1 MNKKIDMKK
10 ILYTIGLAFAFSLGA
25 MAQQTLNGV
34 VKDASGNPFPG
45 VKISKVGELRINS
58 TTDENGIFSLGL
70 EEGDYIEL
78 NYADVVLKRV
88 KVTGEAMNIV
98 LDSQQ
103 DGMADLGF
111 MKRTEE
117 NQTQSVSTIY
127 AGQLMKSATST
138 NRVNN
143 AFFGLIPGLHLS
155 QNVGW
160 RTNAGMK
167 IRGVSGSPLVLV
179 DGFQRGLTNMTLEEI
194 ESVQVL
200 KDGAATAL
208 YGARAANGVILINTK
223 RGIYNSFD
231 IDVNYR
237 HGFNFPINQPEMADA
252 YTYAMAQNEALHY
265 DGLPLQYTS
274 KQLENFK
281 SGANPNYYP
290 NTNWVKEGMRDFS
303 QNNQFNL
310 MVRGGG
316 QRVRYMALLD
326 YKNEF
331 GLLNEDYTHYSE
343 RYNSQIRNYELD
355 LRINL
360 DVDVTS
366 STKVKFSLYGII
378 GEDKRPNTEIDDI
391 FQNLYKVPAAAFS
404 VKTANGNW
412 GSNSIF
418 KMNPI
423 AAIADVGYV
432 QENRRLL
439 EGDMRLT
446 QDLSMFVK
454 GLNAEVAV
462 AYDNSAT
469 YQDIGSKTYQY
480 EIFSQNASGLPTSQ
494 IGGSN
499 STMQISSS
507 KLTEQFIRAS
517 VETKLNYDRAFKNH
531 QVSAS
536 VVYRQDMEE
545 PLELNKSYYRQNVM
559 GFVGYNYANRYMV
572 DVVGNYYGTSVL
584 LKGDKFRFYP
594 AVSAGWNLANEAFL
608 ENVSQLDMLKLRAS
622 WGRSATDGLDYG
634 LSNYFWISD
643 KTSSKYAFGE
653 SLATS
658 INGLRE
664 QRLPVYQLELETADK
679 YNVGVDLRMWK
690 NFTASAEVFYDRR
703 TNILVDDNRTSGMLG
718 IDPAQSNIGENET
731 RGLEL
736 SLGWNQ
742 QLKDFKYYVNANWG
756 LNDSKVIENGQAYQP
771 YDYLYTKGNKI
782 GQLFGLEAIGYFN
795 DEEDI
800 ASSPNQTFSVVRP
813 GDVKYKDQN
822 GDNRID
828 NEDKVAIGK
837 STSIPDMIFG
847 LNLGFEYKG
856 LGIDMT
862 FNGVS
867 GITRQLNMANVHQ
880 PLRKGNTNIATWYLK
895 DKVRWTESTKD
906 IANLPRLS
914 TLSNENNYQTST
926 QWIEDGSFFK
936 LRNLNVYYNLPQAWS
951 KKMKMDKCQIY
962 AKALNV
968 FSIDKI
974 KYFNCEDIALGYPD
988 LFSVYVG
995 LNINF

>member
-1 MNKKIDMKK
+1 MKK
-10 ILYTIGLAFAFSLGA
+10 ILYTVGLAFTLSLGA

-34 VKDASGNPFPG
+34 VKDASGKPFPG
-45 VKISKVGELRINS
+45 VKISKAGEFRINS
-58 TTDENGIFSLGL
+58 ITDESGVFSLEL
-70 EEGDYIEL
+70 EEGDYIDL

-88 KVTGEAMNIV
+88 KVTGETMNIV
-98 LDSQQ
+98 LDSHK
-103 DGMADLGF
+103 DGMSDLGF

-117 NQTQSVSTIY
+117 NRTQSVSTIY
-127 AGQLMKSATST
+127 ADQLMKGATST

-143 AFFGLIPGLHLS
+143 ALFGLIPGLQLS
-155 QNVGW
+155 QNAGW

-208 YGARAANGVILINTK
+208 YGARAANGVLLINTK
-223 RGIYNSFD
+223 RGVYNSFD

-237 HGFNFPINQPEMADA
+237 HGFYFPINQPEMADA

-265 DGLPLQYTS
+265 DGLPLQYTA

-281 SGANPNYYP
+281 QGTNPNFYP
-290 NTNWVKEGMRDFS
+290 NTDWVKEGMRDFS
-303 QNNQFNL
+303 QNNQFNI

-331 GLLNEDYTHYSE
+331 GLLNEDYTHYSD

-360 DVDVTS
+360 DVDVTPA
-366 STKVKFSLYGII
+366 TKVKFSLYGII
-378 GEDKRPNTEIDDI
+378 AEDKRPNTGIDAI
-391 FQNLYKVPAAAFS
+391 FQNLYNVPSAAFPI
-404 VKTANGNW
+404 KTANGNW
-412 GSNSIF
+412 GSNSVF

-469 YQDIGSKTYQY
+469 YQDIGSKTYLY
-480 EIFSQNASGLPTSQ
+480 EIFNQTVAGLPTTKTE
-494 IGGSN
+494 GSN
-499 STMQISSS
+499 STLQVSSS
-507 KLTEQFIRAS
+507 KLSDQFIRAS
-517 VETKLNYDRAFKNH
+517 VEAKLNYDRTFNKH
-531 QVSAS
+531 QVAAS
-536 VVYRQDMEE
+536 VVYRQEMEE
-545 PLELNKSYYRQNVM
+545 PLGVNGAYYRQNVM
-559 GFVGYNYANRYMV
+559 GFAGYNYDNRYML
-572 DVVGNYYGTSVL
+572 DVVANYYGTSVL
-584 LKGDKFRFYP
+584 LEGDKFRFYP
-594 AVSAGWNLANEAFL
+594 AVSAGWNIANEAFL
-608 ENVSQLDMLKLRAS
+608 EDVSQLDMLKLRAS

-634 LSNYFWISD
+634 LGNYFWISD
-643 KTSSKYAFGE
+643 KTSGKYAFGE
-653 SLATS
+653 SLGTLV
-658 INGLRE
+658 NGLRE
-664 QRLPVYQLELETADK
+664 QQLPMYRLELETADK
-679 YNVGVDLRMWK
+679 YNIGVDLRMWK

-703 TNILVDDNRTSGMLG
+703 TNILVDNNRTSGMLG
-718 IDPAQSNIGENET
+718 VTPAKSNIGENET

-736 SLGWNQ
+736 SMGWNQ
-742 QLKDFKYYVNANWG
+742 QLKDFNYYVNANWG

-771 YDYLYTKGNKI
+771 YDYLYTKGHKI

-800 ASSPNQTFSVVRP
+800 ANSPEQTFSVVRP

-822 GDNRID
+822 GDKRID
-828 NEDKVAIGK
+828 SEDRVAIGK
-837 STSIPDMIFG
+837 STSIPDMVYG

-856 LGIDMT
+856 FGIDMT

-867 GITRQLNMANVHQ
+867 GLTKQLNVSSVHQ
-880 PLRKGNTNIATWYLK
+880 PLRNGNTNIATWYLK

-906 IANLPRLS
+906 IANVPRLS

-926 QWIEDGSFFK
+926 QWIADGSFFK
-936 LRNLNVYYNLPQAWS
+936 LRNLNVYYTLPQAWS
-951 KKMKMDKCQIY
+951 KKMKMDKCQVY

-974 KYFNCEDIALGYPD
+974 DYFNCEDIALGYPD

>member
-1 MNKKIDMKK
+1 
-10 ILYTIGLAFAFSLGA
+10 
-25 MAQQTLNGV
+25 
-34 VKDASGNPFPG
+34 
-45 VKISKVGELRINS
+45 
-58 TTDENGIFSLGL
+58 
-70 EEGDYIEL
+70 
-78 NYADVVLKRV
+78 
-88 KVTGEAMNIV
+88 
-98 LDSQQ
+98 
-103 DGMADLGF
+103 
-111 MKRTEE
+111 
-117 NQTQSVSTIY
+117 
-127 AGQLMKSATST
+127 
-138 NRVNN
+138 
-143 AFFGLIPGLHLS
+143 
-155 QNVGW
+155 
-160 RTNAGMK
+160 MK

-208 YGARAANGVILINTK
+208 YGARAANGVLLINTK
-223 RGIYNSFD
+223 RGVYNSFD

-265 DGLPLQYTS
+265 DGLPLQYTA

-281 SGANPNYYP
+281 QGTNPNFYP
-290 NTNWVKEGMRDFS
+290 NTDWVKEGMRDFS
-303 QNNQFNL
+303 QNNQFNI

-331 GLLNEDYTHYSE
+331 GLLNEDYTHYSD

-360 DVDVTS
+360 DVDVTPA
-366 STKVKFSLYGII
+366 TKVKFSLYGII
-378 GEDKRPNTEIDDI
+378 AEDKRPNTGIDAI
-391 FQNLYKVPAAAFS
+391 FQNLYNVPSAAFPI
-404 VKTANGNW
+404 KTANGNW
-412 GSNSIF
+412 GSNSVF

-469 YQDIGSKTYQY
+469 YQDIGSKTYLY
-480 EIFSQNASGLPTSQ
+480 EIFNQTVAGLPTTKTE
-494 IGGSN
+494 GSN
-499 STMQISSS
+499 STLQVSSS
-507 KLTEQFIRAS
+507 KLSDQFIRAS
-517 VETKLNYDRAFKNH
+517 VEAKLNYDRTFNKH
-531 QVSAS
+531 QVAAS
-536 VVYRQDMEE
+536 VVYRQEMEE
-545 PLELNKSYYRQNVM
+545 PLGVNGAYYRQNVM
-559 GFVGYNYANRYMV
+559 GFAGYNYDNRYML
-572 DVVGNYYGTSVL
+572 DVVANYYGTSVL
-584 LKGDKFRFYP
+584 LEGDKFRFYP
-594 AVSAGWNLANEAFL
+594 AVSAGWNIANEAFL
-608 ENVSQLDMLKLRAS
+608 EDVSQLDMLKLRAS

-634 LSNYFWISD
+634 LGNYFWISD
-643 KTSSKYAFGE
+643 KTSGKYAFGE
-653 SLATS
+653 SLGTLV
-658 INGLRE
+658 NGLRE
-664 QRLPVYQLELETADK
+664 QQLPMYRLELETADK
-679 YNVGVDLRMWK
+679 YNIGVDLRMWK

-703 TNILVDDNRTSGMLG
+703 TNILVDNNRTSGMLG
-718 IDPAQSNIGENET
+718 VTPAKSNIGENET

-736 SLGWNQ
+736 SMGWNQ
-742 QLKDFKYYVNANWG
+742 QLKDFNYYVNANWG

-771 YDYLYTKGNKI
+771 YDYLYTKGHKI

-800 ASSPNQTFSVVRP
+800 ANSPEQTFSVVRP

-822 GDNRID
+822 GDKRID
-828 NEDKVAIGK
+828 SEDRVAIGK
-837 STSIPDMIFG
+837 STSIPDMVYG

-856 LGIDMT
+856 FGIDMT

-867 GITRQLNMANVHQ
+867 GLTKQLNVSSVHQ
-880 PLRKGNTNIATWYLK
+880 PLRNGNTNIATWYLK

-906 IANLPRLS
+906 IANVPRLS

-926 QWIEDGSFFK
+926 QWIADGSFFK
-936 LRNLNVYYNLPQAWS
+936 LRNLNVYYTLPQAWS
-951 KKMKMDKCQIY
+951 KKMKMDKCQVY

-974 KYFNCEDIALGYPD
+974 DYFNCEDIALGYPD

>member
-1 MNKKIDMKK
+1 MKK
-10 ILYTIGLAFAFSLGA
+10 ILYTVGLAFTLSLGA

-34 VKDASGNPFPG
+34 VKDASGKPFPG
-45 VKISKVGELRINS
+45 VKISKAGEFRINS
-58 TTDENGIFSLGL
+58 ITDESGVFSLEL
-70 EEGDYIEL
+70 EEGDYIDL

-88 KVTGEAMNIV
+88 KVTGETMNIV
-98 LDSQQ
+98 LDSHK
-103 DGMADLGF
+103 DGMSDLGF

-117 NQTQSVSTIY
+117 NRTQSVSTIY
-127 AGQLMKSATST
+127 ADQLMKGATST

-143 AFFGLIPGLHLS
+143 ALFGLIPGLQLS
-155 QNVGW
+155 QNAGW

-208 YGARAANGVILINTK
+208 YGARAANGVLLINTK
-223 RGIYNSFD
+223 RGVYNSFD

-265 DGLPLQYTS
+265 DGLPLQYTA

-281 SGANPNYYP
+281 QGTNPNFYP
-290 NTNWVKEGMRDFS
+290 NTDWVKEGMRDFS
-303 QNNQFNL
+303 QNNQFNI

-331 GLLNEDYTHYSE
+331 GLLNEDYTHYSD

-360 DVDVTS
+360 DVDVTPA
-366 STKVKFSLYGII
+366 TKVKFSLYGII
-378 GEDKRPNTEIDDI
+378 AEDKRPNTGIDAI
-391 FQNLYKVPAAAFS
+391 FQNLYNVPSAAFPI
-404 VKTANGNW
+404 KTANGNW
-412 GSNSIF
+412 GSNSVF

-469 YQDIGSKTYQY
+469 YQDIGSKTYLY
-480 EIFSQNASGLPTSQ
+480 EIFNQTAAGLPTTKTE
-494 IGGSN
+494 GSN
-499 STMQISSS
+499 STLQVSSS
-507 KLTEQFIRAS
+507 KLSDQFIRAS
-517 VETKLNYDRAFKNH
+517 VEAKLNYDRTFNKH
-531 QVSAS
+531 QVAAS
-536 VVYRQDMEE
+536 VVYRQEMEE
-545 PLELNKSYYRQNVM
+545 PLGVNGAYYRQNVM
-559 GFVGYNYANRYMV
+559 GFAGYNYDNRYML
-572 DVVGNYYGTSVL
+572 DVVANYYGTSVL
-584 LKGDKFRFYP
+584 LEGDKFRFYP
-594 AVSAGWNLANEAFL
+594 AVSAGWNIANEAFL
-608 ENVSQLDMLKLRAS
+608 EDVSQLDMLKLRAS

-634 LSNYFWISD
+634 LGNYFWISD
-643 KTSSKYAFGE
+643 KTSGKYAFGE
-653 SLATS
+653 SLGTPV
-658 INGLRE
+658 NGLRE
-664 QRLPVYQLELETADK
+664 QQLPMYRLELETADK
-679 YNVGVDLRMWK
+679 YNIGVDLRMWK

-703 TNILVDDNRTSGMLG
+703 TNILVDNNRTSGMLG
-718 IDPAQSNIGENET
+718 VTPAKSNIGENET

-736 SLGWNQ
+736 SMGWNQ
-742 QLKDFKYYVNANWG
+742 QLKDFNYYVNANWG

-771 YDYLYTKGNKI
+771 YDYLYTKGHKI

-800 ASSPNQTFSVVRP
+800 ANSPEQTFSVVRP

-822 GDNRID
+822 GDKRID
-828 NEDKVAIGK
+828 
-837 STSIPDMIFG
+837 
-847 LNLGFEYKG
+847 
-856 LGIDMT
+856 
-862 FNGVS
+862 
-867 GITRQLNMANVHQ
+867 
-880 PLRKGNTNIATWYLK
+880 
-895 DKVRWTESTKD
+895 
-906 IANLPRLS
+906 LS
-914 TLSNENNYQTST
+914 L
-926 QWIEDGSFFK
+926 IH
-936 LRNLNVYYNLPQAWS
+936 
-951 KKMKMDKCQIY
+951 I
-962 AKALNV
+962 
-968 FSIDKI
+968 
-974 KYFNCEDIALGYPD
+974 
-988 LFSVYVG
+988 
-995 LNINF
+995 

>member
-1 MNKKIDMKK
+1 MNMKK
-10 ILYTIGLAFAFSLGA
+10 FLYIIGLTIAFSMNS
-25 MAQQTLNGV
+25 MAQQTMSGV
-34 VKDASGNPFPG
+34 VKDATGKPVSG
-45 VKISKVGELRINS
+45 VRVSKVGESRFNS
-58 TTDENGIFSLGL
+58 ITDENGIFSLEL
-70 EEGDYIEL
+70 QEGDYIDL
-78 NYADVVLKRV
+78 NYADVVSKRV
-88 KVTGEAMNIV
+88 RV
-98 LDSQQ
+98 SS
-103 DGMADLGF
+103 GMAEIILDNEANSIVDFGF
-111 MKRTEE
+111 IKRTEA

-127 AGQLMKSATST
+127 ADELKRSATST

-143 AFFGLIPGLHLS
+143 ALFGLLSGLHLT
-155 QNVGW
+155 QNAGW
-160 RTNAGMK
+160 RTNASMK
-167 IRGVSGSPLVLV
+167 VRGVSGSPLVLV

-252 YTYAMAQNEALHY
+252 YTYAMAQNEALYY
-265 DGLPLQYTS
+265 DGLPLQYS
-274 KQLENFK
+274 AKQLENFK
-281 SGANPNYYP
+281 QGTNPMYYP
-290 NTNWVKEGMRDFS
+290 NTDWVKEGMRDFG
-303 QNNQFNL
+303 QNNQFNIA
-310 MVRGGG
+310 VRGGG
-316 QRVRYMALLD
+316 QRIRYMALLD

-331 GLLNEDYTHYSE
+331 GLLNEDYTHYSD

-355 LRINL
+355 LRMNL
-360 DVDVTS
+360 DVDVTP

-378 GEDKRPNTEIDDI
+378 GEDKRPNTGVDAI
-391 FQNLYKVPAAAFS
+391 FQNLYTVPSAAFP
-404 VKTANGNW
+404 VKTPGGNW

-439 EGDMRLT
+439 EGDMRIN
-446 QDLSMFVK
+446 QDLSMMVK
-454 GLNAEVAV
+454 GLSAEVAV

-469 YQDIGSKTYQY
+469 FQDIGSKTYAY
-480 EIFSQNASGLPTSQ
+480 EIFNQTAAGLPSSQ

-499 STMQISSS
+499 STMQITSSG
-507 KLTEQFIRAS
+507 LTDQFIRAS
-517 VETKLNYDRAFKNH
+517 LEAKLNYDRAFRKH
-531 QVSAS
+531 QLSAS

-545 PLELNKSYYRQNVM
+545 PLGVSTSYYRQNVM
-559 GFVGYNYANRYMV
+559 GFAGYNYDNRYMI
-572 DVVGNYYGTSVL
+572 DLVGNYYGTSVL

-594 AVSAGWNLANEAFL
+594 AVSVGWNLANESFL
-608 ENVSQLDMLKLRAS
+608 ESASQIDLLKLRAS
-622 WGRSATDGLDYG
+622 WGQSAVDDLDYG
-634 LSNYFWISD
+634 LGNYFWT
-643 KTSSKYAFGE
+643 TSGGGSYAFGS
-653 SLATS
+653 SLGTS
-658 INGLRE
+658 IGGLRE
-664 QRLPVYQLELETADK
+664 QQLPMYALDLETANK
-679 YNVGVDLRMWK
+679 YNIGIDLRMWK
-690 NFTASAEVFYDRR
+690 HFTASAEFFYDRR

-718 IDPAQSNIGENET
+718 VTPAKRNIGKNET
-731 RGLEL
+731 KGIEL
-736 SLGWNQ
+736 NMGWKQ
-742 QLKDFKYYVNANWG
+742 QLKDFNYYINANWT

-771 YDYLYTKGNKI
+771 YDYLYTKGHKI

-795 DEEDI
+795 DAEDI
-800 ASSPNQTFSVVRP
+800 ANSPEQTFSVVRP

-822 GDNRID
+822 GDRRID
-828 NEDKVAIGK
+828 SEDRVAIGK
-837 STSIPDMIFG
+837 STSIPDMTFG
-847 LNLGFEYKG
+847 ANLGFEYKG
-856 LGIDMT
+856 FGIDMT
-862 FNGVS
+862 FNGIH
-867 GITRQLNMANVHQ
+867 GLTKLLNVASVHQ
-880 PLRKGNTNIATWYLK
+880 PLRNGNTNIATWYLK
-895 DKVRWTESTKD
+895 DKIRWTESTKD

-936 LRNLNVYYNLPQAWS
+936 LRNLTVHYTLPEAWS

>member
-1 MNKKIDMKK
+1 M
-10 ILYTIGLAFAFSLGA
+10 
-25 MAQQTLNGV
+25 
-34 VKDASGNPFPG
+34 
-45 VKISKVGELRINS
+45 E
-58 TTDENGIFSLGL
+58 L
-70 EEGDYIEL
+70 EEGDYIDL

-88 KVTGEAMNIV
+88 RVTGETMNIV
-98 LDSQQ
+98 LDSHK
-103 DGMADLGF
+103 DGMSDLGF

-117 NQTQSVSTIY
+117 NRTQSVSTIY
-127 AGQLMKSATST
+127 ADQLMKGATST

-143 AFFGLIPGLHLS
+143 ALFGLIPGLQLS
-155 QNVGW
+155 QNAGW

-208 YGARAANGVILINTK
+208 YGARAANGVLLINTK
-223 RGIYNSFD
+223 RGVYNSFD

-265 DGLPLQYTS
+265 DGLPLQYTA

-281 SGANPNYYP
+281 QGTNPNFYP
-290 NTNWVKEGMRDFS
+290 NTDWVKEGMRDFS
-303 QNNQFNL
+303 QNNQFNI

-331 GLLNEDYTHYSE
+331 GLLNEDYTHYSD

-360 DVDVTS
+360 DVDVTPA
-366 STKVKFSLYGII
+366 TKVKFSLYGII
-378 GEDKRPNTEIDDI
+378 TEDKRPNTGIDAI
-391 FQNLYKVPAAAFS
+391 FQNLYNVPSAAFPI
-404 VKTANGNW
+404 KTANGNW
-412 GSNSIF
+412 GSNSVF

-469 YQDIGSKTYQY
+469 YQDIGSKTYLY
-480 EIFSQNASGLPTSQ
+480 EIFNQTAAGLPTTKTE
-494 IGGSN
+494 GSN
-499 STMQISSS
+499 STLQVSSS
-507 KLTEQFIRAS
+507 KLSDQFIRAS
-517 VETKLNYDRAFKNH
+517 VEAKLNYDRTFNKH
-531 QVSAS
+531 QVAAS
-536 VVYRQDMEE
+536 VVYRQEMEE
-545 PLELNKSYYRQNVM
+545 PLGVNGAYYRQNVM
-559 GFVGYNYANRYMV
+559 GFAGYNYDNRYML
-572 DVVGNYYGTSVL
+572 DVVANYYGTSVL
-584 LKGDKFRFYP
+584 LEGDKFRFYP
-594 AVSAGWNLANEAFL
+594 AVSAGWNIANEAFL
-608 ENVSQLDMLKLRAS
+608 EDVSQLDMLKLRAS

-634 LSNYFWISD
+634 LGNYFWISD
-643 KTSSKYAFGE
+643 KTSGKYAFGE
-653 SLATS
+653 SLGTPV
-658 INGLRE
+658 NGLRE
-664 QRLPVYQLELETADK
+664 QQLPMYRLELETADK
-679 YNVGVDLRMWK
+679 YNIGVDLRMWK

-703 TNILVDDNRTSGMLG
+703 TNILVDNNRTSGMLG
-718 IDPAQSNIGENET
+718 VTPAKSNIGENET

-736 SLGWNQ
+736 SMGWNQ
-742 QLKDFKYYVNANWG
+742 QLKDFNYYVNANWG

-771 YDYLYTKGNKI
+771 YDYLYTKGHKI

-800 ASSPNQTFSVVRP
+800 ANSPEQTFSVVRP

-822 GDNRID
+822 GDKRID
-828 NEDKVAIGK
+828 SEDRVAIGK
-837 STSIPDMIFG
+837 STSIPDMVYG

-856 LGIDMT
+856 FGIDMT

-867 GITRQLNMANVHQ
+867 GLTKQLNVSSVHQ
-880 PLRKGNTNIATWYLK
+880 PLRNGNTNIATWYLK

-906 IANLPRLS
+906 IANVPRLS

-926 QWIEDGSFFK
+926 QWIADGSFFK
-936 LRNLNVYYNLPQAWS
+936 LRNLNVYYTLPQAWS
-951 KKMKMDKCQIY
+951 KKMKMDKCQVY

-974 KYFNCEDIALGYPD
+974 DYFNCEDIALGYPD

>member
-1 MNKKIDMKK
+1 MNMKR
-10 ILYTIGLAFAFSLGA
+10 ILYTVGLAFAFSLGA

-45 VKISKVGELRINS
+45 VKISKVGEFRNNS
-58 TTDENGIFSLGL
+58 VTDQNGVFSLDL

-88 KVTGEAMNIV
+88 KVTGETMDIV
-98 LDSQQ
+98 LDSRR
-103 DGMADLGF
+103 DAMVDFGF

-117 NQTQSVSTIY
+117 NQTQSVSAIY
-127 AGQLMKSATST
+127 ADQLMKSATST

-143 AFFGLIPGLHLS
+143 SLFGLIPGLHLS
-155 QNVGW
+155 QNAGW

-179 DGFQRGLTNMTLEEI
+179 DGFQRGLTNMTMEEI

-265 DGLPLQYTS
+265 DGLPLQYTAR
-274 KQLENFK
+274 QLENFK
-281 SGANPNYYP
+281 QRGNPMYYP
-290 NTNWVKEGMRDFS
+290 NTDWVKEGMRDFS
-303 QNNQFNL
+303 QNNQFNI

-331 GLLNEDYTHYSE
+331 GLLNEDYTHYSD

-355 LRINL
+355 LRMNL
-360 DVDVTS
+360 DVDVTA

-378 GEDKRPNTEIDDI
+378 GEDKRPNTGIDAI
-391 FQNLYKVPAAAFS
+391 FQNLYKVPAAAFP
-404 VKTANGNW
+404 VKTTGGNW
-412 GSNSIF
+412 GSNSVF

-439 EGDMRLT
+439 EADMRLS

-454 GLNAEVAV
+454 GLNAELAV

-469 YQDIGSKTYQY
+469 FQDIGSKTYQY
-480 EIFSQNASGLPTSQ
+480 EILSQTDAGLPTSQ
-494 IGGSN
+494 LGGSN

-507 KLTEQFIRAS
+507 KLNAQFIRAS
-517 VETKLNYDRAFKNH
+517 VEAKLNYDRAFKKH
-531 QVSAS
+531 QLSAS

-545 PLELNKSYYRQNVM
+545 PLERNSSYYRQNVM
-559 GFVGYNYANRYMV
+559 GFVGYNYDNRYMV

-594 AVSAGWNLANEAFL
+594 AVSAGWNIANEAFL

-634 LSNYFWISD
+634 LANYFWTGSG
-643 KTSSKYAFGE
+643 KYAFGE
-653 SLATS
+653 SLSTS
-658 INGLRE
+658 IGGLRE
-664 QRLPVYQLELETADK
+664 QKLPVYQLELETADK
-679 YNVGVDLRMWK
+679 YNVGIDLRMWK
-690 NFTASAEVFYDRR
+690 NFTASAEIFYDRR

-718 IDPAQSNIGENET
+718 IDPAKSNIGENET

-736 SLGWNQ
+736 SLGWKQ
-742 QLKDFKYYVNANWG
+742 QLKDIKYYVNANWG
-756 LNDSKVIENGQAYQP
+756 LNDSEVIENGQAYQP

-782 GQLFGLEAIGYFN
+782 GQLFGLEAIGYFR
-795 DEEDI
+795 DEQDI
-800 ASSPNQTFSVVRP
+800 ANSPEHTFSVVRP
-813 GDVKYKDQN
+813 GDIKYKDQN
-822 GDNRID
+822 GDKRID
-828 NEDKVAIGK
+828 SEDRVAIGK
-837 STSIPDMIFG
+837 STSIPEMVFG

-856 LGIDMT
+856 FGIDMT
-862 FNGVS
+862 FNGIS
-867 GITRQLNMANVHQ
+867 GLTKQLNVANVHQ
-880 PLRKGNTNIATWYLK
+880 PLRNGNTNIATWYLK
-895 DKVRWTESTKD
+895 DKVRWTEATKD

-936 LRNLNVYYNLPQAWS
+936 LRNLNVYYTLPQKWS
-951 KKMKMDKCQIY
+951 EKMKMDKCQIY

-988 LFSVYVG
+988 VFSVYVG

>member
-1 MNKKIDMKK
+1 
-10 ILYTIGLAFAFSLGA
+10 
-25 MAQQTLNGV
+25 
-34 VKDASGNPFPG
+34 
-45 VKISKVGELRINS
+45 
-58 TTDENGIFSLGL
+58 
-70 EEGDYIEL
+70 
-78 NYADVVLKRV
+78 
-88 KVTGEAMNIV
+88 
-98 LDSQQ
+98 
-103 DGMADLGF
+103 
-111 MKRTEE
+111 
-117 NQTQSVSTIY
+117 
-127 AGQLMKSATST
+127 
-138 NRVNN
+138 
-143 AFFGLIPGLHLS
+143 
-155 QNVGW
+155 
-160 RTNAGMK
+160 
-167 IRGVSGSPLVLV
+167 
-179 DGFQRGLTNMTLEEI
+179 
-194 ESVQVL
+194 
-200 KDGAATAL
+200 
-208 YGARAANGVILINTK
+208 
-223 RGIYNSFD
+223 
-231 IDVNYR
+231 
-237 HGFNFPINQPEMADA
+237 MADA

-265 DGLPLQYTS
+265 DGLPLQYTA

-281 SGANPNYYP
+281 QGTNPNFYP
-290 NTNWVKEGMRDFS
+290 NTDWVKEGMRDFS
-303 QNNQFNL
+303 QNNQFII

-331 GLLNEDYTHYSE
+331 GLLNEDYTHYSD

-360 DVDVTS
+360 DVDVTPA
-366 STKVKFSLYGII
+366 TKVKFSLYGII
-378 GEDKRPNTEIDDI
+378 AEDKRPNTGIDAI
-391 FQNLYKVPAAAFS
+391 FQNLYNVPSAAFPI
-404 VKTANGNW
+404 KTANGNW
-412 GSNSIF
+412 GSNSVF

-469 YQDIGSKTYQY
+469 YQDIGSKTYLY
-480 EIFSQNASGLPTSQ
+480 EIFNQTAAGLPTTKTE
-494 IGGSN
+494 GSN
-499 STMQISSS
+499 STLQVSSS
-507 KLTEQFIRAS
+507 KLSDQFIRAS
-517 VETKLNYDRAFKNH
+517 VEAKLNYDRTFNKH
-531 QVSAS
+531 QVAAS
-536 VVYRQDMEE
+536 VVYRQEMEE
-545 PLELNKSYYRQNVM
+545 PLGVNGAYYRQNVM
-559 GFVGYNYANRYMV
+559 GFAGYNYDNRYML
-572 DVVGNYYGTSVL
+572 DVVANYYGTSVL
-584 LKGDKFRFYP
+584 LEGDKFRFYP
-594 AVSAGWNLANEAFL
+594 AVSAGWNIANEAFL
-608 ENVSQLDMLKLRAS
+608 EDVSQLDMLKLRAS

-634 LSNYFWISD
+634 LGNYFWISD

-653 SLATS
+653 SLGTS
-658 INGLRE
+658 VNGLRE
-664 QRLPVYQLELETADK
+664 QQFGNLSGET
-679 YNVGVDLRMWK
+679 VSELRMWK

-703 TNILVDDNRTSGMLG
+703 TNILVDNNRTSGMLG
-718 IDPAQSNIGENET
+718 VTPAKSNIGENET

-736 SLGWNQ
+736 SMGWNQ
-742 QLKDFKYYVNANWG
+742 QLKDFNYYVNANWG

-771 YDYLYTKGNKI
+771 YDYLYTKGHKI

-800 ASSPNQTFSVVRP
+800 ANSPEQTFSVVRP

-822 GDNRID
+822 GDKRID
-828 NEDKVAIGK
+828 SEDRVAIGK
-837 STSIPDMIFG
+837 STSIPDMVYG

-856 LGIDMT
+856 FGIDMT

-867 GITRQLNMANVHQ
+867 GLTKQLNVSSVHQ
-880 PLRKGNTNIATWYLK
+880 PLRNGNTNIATWYLK

-906 IANLPRLS
+906 IANVPRLS

-936 LRNLNVYYNLPQAWS
+936 LRNLNVYYTLPQAWS
-951 KKMKMDKCQIY
+951 KKMKMDKCQVY

-974 KYFNCEDIALGYPD
+974 DYFNCEDIALGYPD

>member
-1 MNKKIDMKK
+1 MKTNMK
-10 ILYTIGLAFAFSLGA
+10 RILYTIGIAFACSMGA
-25 MAQQTLNGV
+25 MAQQILNGV

-45 VKISKVGELRINS
+45 VKISKVGELRVNS
-58 TTDENGIFSLGL
+58 ITDENGAFSLNI
-70 EEGDYIEL
+70 EEGDYIDL
-78 NYADVVLKRV
+78 NYADIVLKRV
-88 KVTGEAMNIV
+88 RVSGESMDIL
-98 LDSQQ
+98 LDSKK
-103 DGMADLGF
+103 DGMVDLGF

-117 NQTQSVSTIY
+117 NLTQSVSTIY
-127 AGQLMKSATST
+127 AEQLMKSTTST

-143 AFFGLIPGLHLS
+143 AFFGLLPGLHLS
-155 QNVGW
+155 QKVGW

-223 RGIYNSFD
+223 RGIYDSFD

-281 SGANPNYYP
+281 QGTNRSYYP
-290 NTNWVKEGMRDFS
+290 ETDWVKEGMRDFS
-303 QNNQFNL
+303 QNNQFNV

-316 QRVRYMALLD
+316 KRVRYMALLD

-331 GLLNEDYTHYSE
+331 GLLNEDYTHYSD

-355 LRINL
+355 LRMNL
-360 DVDVTS
+360 DVDVTP
-366 STKVKFSLYGII
+366 STLVKFSLYGII
-378 GEDKRPNTEIDDI
+378 GEDKRPNTGIDAI
-391 FQNLYKVPAAAFS
+391 FQSLYKVPSAAFS
-404 VKTANGNW
+404 VKTVNGNW

-432 QENRRLL
+432 QENRRML
-439 EGDMRLT
+439 EGDIRLM
-446 QDLSMFVK
+446 QDLSMFAK
-454 GLNAEVAV
+454 GLNAELAI
-462 AYDNSAT
+462 AYDNTAT
-469 YQDIGSKTYQY
+469 FQDIGSKTYLY
-480 EIFSQNASGLPTSQ
+480 EIFNQNDAGLPTIQ
-494 IGGSN
+494 TGGANSN
-499 STMQISSS
+499 MRISSS
-507 KLTEQFIRAS
+507 KLSAQLIRVSMEA
-517 VETKLNYDRAFKNH
+517 KLNYERVFKKH
-531 QVSAS
+531 QVFAS

-545 PLELNKSYYRQNVM
+545 PLERNSSYYRQNVT
-559 GFVGYNYANRYMV
+559 GFAGYNYANRYMI

-594 AVSAGWNLANEAFL
+594 AVSAGWNIANEAFL
-608 ENVSQLDMLKLRAS
+608 EDVSQLDMLKLRAS
-622 WGRSATDGLDYG
+622 WGRSATDGLEYG
-634 LSNYFWISD
+634 LGNYFWTGSG
-643 KTSSKYAFGE
+643 SYAFGE
-653 SLATS
+653 SLGTS
-658 INGLRE
+658 VNGLKE
-664 QRLPVYQLELETADK
+664 QKLPVYQLDLETADK

-690 NFTASAEVFYDRR
+690 NFTASAEIFYDRR
-703 TNILVDDNRTSGMLG
+703 TNILVNDNRTSGMLG
-718 IDPAQSNIGENET
+718 VDPAKSNIGKNET

-742 QLKDFKYYVNANWG
+742 QLKNFNYYVNANWA
-756 LNDSKVIENGQAYQP
+756 LNDSKVLEDGQAYQP

-782 GQLFGLEAIGYFN
+782 GQLFGLEAIGYFR
-795 DEEDI
+795 DEDDI
-800 ASSPNQTFSVVRP
+800 ANSPEQTFSVVRP

-822 GDNRID
+822 GDKKID
-828 NEDKVAIGK
+828 SEDRVAIGK
-837 STSIPDMIFG
+837 STSIPDMVFG

-856 LGIDMT
+856 FGIDMT
-862 FNGVS
+862 FNGIN
-867 GITRQLNMANVHQ
+867 GLTKQLNVANVHQ
-880 PLRKGNTNIATWYLK
+880 PLRNGNTNIATWYLK
-895 DKVRWTESTKD
+895 DKIRWTEATKD
-906 IANLPRLS
+906 IANVPRLS

-936 LRNLNVYYNLPQAWS
+936 LRNLNVYYTLPKKWS
-951 KKMKMDKCQIY
+951 EKMKMDKCQIY

-974 KYFNCEDIALGYPD
+974 KYFNSEHIALGYPD
-988 LFSVYVG
+988 LFSLYVG